1 MMSQPK
7 KAVIAINILSN
18 ISKGEGNQTVKFD
31 QLIEHNMK
39 NIFLKKSFTK
49 CIEET
54 ILRSFSKNSKLS
66 ISLDH

>member
-18 ISKGEGNQTVKFD
+18 ISKGEGSQTVKFD

-39 NIFLKKSFTK
+39 NIFLKKSFPK

>member
-54 ILRSFSKNSKLS
+54 ILRSFSKNSKLG